1 MGKSDYVEFRLID
14 LVSAFK
20 NSFLVFNDVKSVL
33 NFKRNIEL
41 ESNKIETSLIV
52 ENSKRLV
59 YDIVEKGLKFPILYG
74 HKDEKGILTLVGSY
88 ETILPFLFLYDK
100 FDYEESY
107 KRNYADKILIRILV
121 SEYDSD
127 LRIHLKSIDN
137 TKTICQK
144 LFQI

>member
-127 LRIHLKSIDN
+127 LWIHLKSIDN